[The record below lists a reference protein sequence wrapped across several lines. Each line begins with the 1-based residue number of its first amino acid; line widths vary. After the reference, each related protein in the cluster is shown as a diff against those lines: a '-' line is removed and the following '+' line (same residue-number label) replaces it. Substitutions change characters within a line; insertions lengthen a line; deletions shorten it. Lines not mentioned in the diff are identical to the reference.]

1 MSSLKARK
9 KITHKEIKKDK
20 LVTGYFEARNWLD
33 SDENKKKVYIG
44 VGVLLALVVVG
55 FLYFSNKKAK
65 NEEAEV
71 KLSAVISLYEQ
82 GKYPEA
88 INGDPAANITG
99 LNQIV
104 NDYGSTESGE
114 TAKLY
119 LGNCYFNVKDYD
131 NALKQFDNYGG
142 DNDIVK
148 ASCISGMGAVYEA
161 KGELKKAGEYFEKAA
176 SVNKGVV
183 INQENLFYAIRS
195 YTNAGD
201 KENAKR
207 VFAKL
212 KEQYPKSKYIN
223 ESKRFEAEFKN

>member
-9 KITHKEIKKDK
+9 KISHKEIKKDK

-44 VGVLLALVVVG
+44 IAAVVVIVAG
-55 FLYFSNKKAK
+55 IFLYVSNRNAK

-88 INGDPAANITG
+88 MNGDPATGIMG
-99 LNQIV
+99 LNAIV
-104 NDYGSTESGE
+104 NEYGSTNSGE

-119 LGNCYFNVKDYD
+119 LGNCFFNLKDYD
-131 NALKQFDNYGG
+131 NALKQFDSYSGS
-142 DNDIVK
+142 NDIVK
-148 ASCISGMGAVYEA
+148 SSCISGMGAIYEA
-161 KGELKKAGEYFEKAA
+161 KGDLKKAGEYYEKAA
-176 SVNKGVV
+176 NVNKGVV
-183 INQENLFYAIRS
+183 INQENLFYAIRA

-201 KENAKR
+201 KESAR
-207 VFAKL
+207 RIFASL

-223 ESKRFEAEFKN
+223 ESKRFESEFKN

>member
-44 VGVLLALVVVG
+44 VGVILALVVVG

-161 KGELKKAGEYFEKAA
+161 KGDLKKAGEYFEKAA

>member
-104 NDYGSTESGE
+104 NDYGNTESGE

-161 KGELKKAGEYFEKAA
+161 KGDLKKAGEYFEKAA